1 MQRRAAA
8 VYTALFLVIAV
19 GAFAFAGAA
28 QEPVITVDDPEYNLS
43 EGEEFDIN
51 GTTYTVASLGMTEAS
66 GGGHGGGGGAH
77 LEATI
82 EWNVT
87 EEGGE
92 EWATG
97 PDNAVEYSGSE
108 YEVVIENATNVSEFT
123 LRETPS
129 DNVTV
134 YTDADGNRVV
144 EVEQGGDTRIVPID
158 EYEGLERIEF
168 AEGDS
173 LQYNDQNAT
182 VGNVSN
188 GTVQVSW
195 TEQVTQDVALAEGDT
210 TDQIADQTFVAHFT
224 SDSAMVLSTNLDAYS
239 EQADQQSFF
248 HDRTDGLLMIS
259 FLSGA
264 TGFILLGMAYL
275 PRRE

>member
-28 QEPVITVDDPEYNLS
+28 QEPAITVEDPEHTLA
-43 EGEEFDIN
+43 EGDEFEIN
-51 GTTYTVASLGMTEAS
+51 GTTYAVASVGMTEPS

-77 LEATI
+77 MEATI

-87 EEGGE
+87 EEGSE
-92 EWATG
+92 ELASG
-97 PDNAVEYSGSE
+97 PDNAIEYNDGE
-108 YEVVIENATNVSEFT
+108 YEVVIENATNVSQFT
-123 LRETPS
+123 LRQMPG
-129 DNVTV
+129 DDVTV
-134 YTDADGNRVV
+134 YTNDDGDRVV
-144 EVEQGGDTRIVPID
+144 EVQQDGETRIIPID
-158 EYEGLERIEF
+158 EYQGLQRF
-168 AEGDS
+168 NFSEGDS
-173 LQYNDQNAT
+173 LQYDGQNAT

-188 GTVQVSW
+188 GSVELSW
-195 TEQVTQDVALAEGDT
+195 TEEVTEDVALTEGGT
-210 TDQIADQTFVAHFT
+210 TDQFGDQTFVAHFPDEST
-224 SDSAMVLSTNLDAYS
+224 VVLSANLDAYT

>member
-28 QEPVITVDDPEYNLS
+28 QEPAITIEDPEYNLS
-43 EGEEFDIN
+43 EGDEFEIN
-51 GTTYTVASLGMTEAS
+51 GTTYTVASVGMTEAG

-92 EWATG
+92 EWTTG
-97 PDNAVEYSGSE
+97 PDNAVEYNDGE
-108 YEVVIENATNVSEFT
+108 YEVVIENATDVSAFT
-123 LRETPS
+123 LREMPG
-129 DNVTV
+129 DDVTV
-134 YTDADGNRVV
+134 YTDDDGNRVV
-144 EVEQGGDTRIVPID
+144 EVEQDGETRIVPIE
-158 EYEGLERIEF
+158 EYQGLQRF
-168 AEGDS
+168 NFSEGDPI
-173 LQYNDQNAT
+173 QYDGQDAT
-182 VGNVSN
+182 VDNVSN
-188 GTVQVSW
+188 GSVQITW
-195 TEQVTQDVALAEGDT
+195 TQEATEDVALAEGDT
-210 TDQIADQTFVAHFT
+210 TDQIGDRTFVAHFPT
-224 SDSAMVLSTNLDAYS
+224 DSAVMLTTDVEAYTQ
-239 EQADQQSFF
+239 QADQQSFF

-264 TGFILLGMAYL
+264 TGFVLLGMAYL

>member
-1 MQRRAAA
+1 

-28 QEPVITVDDPEYNLS
+28 QEPAITVDDPEYNLT
-43 EGEEFDIN
+43 EGDEFEIN
-51 GTTYTVASLGMTEAS
+51 GTTYTAASIGMTEAS

-77 LEATI
+77 MEATI

-87 EEGGE
+87 EESGE
-92 EWATG
+92 EWTTG
-97 PDNAVEYSGSE
+97 PDNAVEYNDGE

-134 YTDADGNRVV
+134 YTNDDGDRVV
-144 EVEQGGDTRIVPID
+144 EVPQDGETQIVPID
-158 EYEGLERIEF
+158 EYQGLERF
-168 AEGDS
+168 QFSEGDS
-173 LQYNDQNAT
+173 LQYDGQDAT

-188 GTVQVSW
+188 GTVQISW
-195 TEQVTQDVALAEGDT
+195 TQEATEDVALSEGGT
-210 TDQIADQTFVAHFT
+210 TDQLGDQTFVAHFPNEN
-224 SDSAMVLSTNLDAYS
+224 SVMLSTDVDAYT

-259 FLSGA
+259 FLSSA
-264 TGFILLGMAYL
+264 TAFILLGMAYL

>member
-1 MQRRAAA
+1 M
-8 VYTALFLVIAV
+8 YTALFLVIAV

-28 QEPVITVDDPEYNLS
+28 QEPAITVDDPEYNLA
-43 EGEEFDIN
+43 EGDEFEIN
-51 GTTYTVASLGMTEAS
+51 GTTYSVASVGMTESS

-77 LEATI
+77 MEATI

-87 EEGGE
+87 EQGSAELV
-92 EWATG
+92 TG
-97 PDNAVEYSGSE
+97 PDNAIEYSGGE
-108 YEVVIENATNVSEFT
+108 YEVVVENATNVSSFT
-123 LRETPS
+123 LRQMPG

-134 YTDADGNRVV
+134 YTNADGDRVV
-144 EVEQGGDTRIVPID
+144 EVQQNGETQIVPIE
-158 EYEGLERIEF
+158 EYEELQRF
-168 AEGDS
+168 NFSEGDA
-173 LQYNDQNAT
+173 LQYDGQNAT

-188 GTVQVSW
+188 GTVQLSW
-195 TEQVTQDVALAEGDT
+195 TQEVTEDVALSEGGT
-210 TDQIADQTFVAHFT
+210 TDQLGDQTFVAHFP
-224 SDSAMVLSTNLDAYS
+224 SESSVVLSTNVDAYT